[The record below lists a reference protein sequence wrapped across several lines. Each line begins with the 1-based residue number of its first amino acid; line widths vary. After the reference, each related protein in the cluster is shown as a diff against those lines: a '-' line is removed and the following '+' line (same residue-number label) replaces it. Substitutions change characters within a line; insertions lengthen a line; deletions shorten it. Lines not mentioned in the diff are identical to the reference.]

1 MCIMINKLQKGS
13 MKVLPSIIL
22 VCKNN
27 PTRDYELKYQSMSHT
42 TVSQLARRMHDHWK
56 VIDNPR

>member
-42 TVSQLARRMHDHWK
+42 TVSQLARRMHDH
-56 VIDNPR
+56 